1 MPTSSQSAIIRA
13 LVNPGAKWSGD
24 KITFSFPGSDA
35 AWPGYA
41 DAGQYAPG
49 SEPFYSY
56 STLSSV
62 QQSAFRSAFADW
74 ARLIPVTFSETSD
87 QAAPGDIRIAFT
99 SFTINGGDQI
109 NAHAF
114 GAPVNGAPPQP
125 VNGDIWL
132 SDYIKTSTLKV
143 GYDFDAGD
151 IPWAVPNHTIAHAL
165 GLKDIGYGDFA
176 LGTDISTKYSIMAWE
191 SSHLNQEVLTF
202 SRYGP
207 DLLTNGRWIPVGG
220 PMVFDILAVQ
230 SIYGVNTKTAGG
242 DDTYTWKEGEAFISS
257 LFDGGGADTID
268 LSTHSRASLI
278 NLTPG
283 EYSSVDIF
291 TASQQKAYWSALLPE
306 HAQKIATQID
316 NSLAYNLLYTGEK
329 NLGIAFS
336 TVIENVN
343 AGSGDDVILGNF
355 AANKLNGNAG
365 ADRISGGGGNDT
377 IEGGDGSDY
386 LRGDDGADS
395 VLGGG
400 GSDDINGNAGN
411 DTARGG
417 DGDDWVV
424 GGRNDD
430 LLFGD
435 NGADIVYGN
444 MGADT
449 LEGGDGDDLIRGGQD
464 NDSILGGAG
473 NDWIS
478 GDRGNDIIV
487 GSKGADIFHASV
499 GAQTDWIVDFSYAE
513 GDRIQLDAGMT
524 YIVKQVGAHAVLDFG
539 SGDQIVLADV
549 AASTFF
555 SDWIL

>member
-1 MPTSSQSAIIRA
+1 MPTSSQSAIIQA

-24 KITFSFPGSDA
+24 TITFSFPAADA
-35 AWPGYA
+35 TWPGYA
-41 DAGQYAPG
+41 DTGKYSPG

-62 QQSAFRSAFADW
+62 QQSAFTSAFADW
-74 ARLIPVTFSETSD
+74 ARLIPVTFSETD
-87 QAAPGDIRIAFT
+87 DRTNPGDVRIAFT

-114 GAPVNGAPPQP
+114 GAPVNGASPQP

-132 SDYIKTSTLKV
+132 SDYIKNSTLKI
-143 GYDFDAGD
+143 GYDFAGGD
-151 IPWAVPNHTIAHAL
+151 IPWAVPNHMIAHAL

-191 SSHLNQEVLTF
+191 SSRLNQEVLTF
-202 SRYGP
+202 SRYGA
-207 DLLTNGRWIPVGG
+207 DLLTSGQWIPIGG

-230 SIYGVNTKTAGG
+230 SIYGVNTKTAAG
-242 DDTYTWKEGEAFISS
+242 DNTYTWKEGGAFISS
-257 LFDGGGADTID
+257 LFDGGGTDTID
-268 LSTHSRASLI
+268 LAGHFRASQI

-283 EYSSVDIF
+283 AYSSIDIF
-291 TASQQKAYWSALLPE
+291 TAAQQKAYWSALLPE
-306 HAQKIATQID
+306 YAQKISAEID
-316 NSLAYNLLYTGEK
+316 NSVAHNLLYTGEK

-343 AGSGDDVILGNF
+343 AGSGDDVILGNA
-355 AANKLNGNAG
+355 AANQLNGNGG
-365 ADRISGGGGNDT
+365 ADQISGGAGNDT
-377 IEGGDGSDY
+377 IAGGDGQDY

-395 VLGGG
+395 ITGGAAF
-400 GSDDINGNAGN
+400 DDINGNAGA

-424 GGRNDD
+424 GGRDD
-430 LLFGD
+430 DVLFGD
-435 NGADIVYGN
+435 GGADIVYGN

-449 LEGGDGDDLIRGGQD
+449 LDGGEGADLMRGGQD

-478 GDRGNDIIV
+478 GDRGNDIIS
-487 GSKGADIFHASV
+487 GGKGADVFHASV

-513 GDRIQLDAGMT
+513 GDRIQLDVGMT
-524 YIVKQVGAHAVLDFG
+524 YIVKQVGAHTILDLG
-539 SGDQIVLADV
+539 GGDQIVLADV
-549 AASTFF
+549 ASSTFS